1 MMLGKIKSLR
11 DLFEIELRYAYD
23 CEKKLVEKGLP
34 SMIENANSPQLK
46 SGLEEHLR
54 ETGNQL
60 ARLERVFGAL
70 GIEPDTKSNEIFD
83 KLSSAA
89 KDSIGNIEASPL
101 RDAALIANGNQV
113 EHYEIALYGTLIS
126 FAKSLGLQQAIG
138 PLTETLKEEKMADQ
152 KLTELAETV
161 MNTKAAAQRA
171 GA

>member
-11 DLFEIELRYAYD
+11 ELFEIELRYAYD

-46 SGLEEHLR
+46 AGLEEHLQ
-54 ETGNQL
+54 ETRNQVT
-60 ARLERVFGAL
+60 RLERVFGAL
-70 GIEPDTKSNEIFD
+70 GIEPDTKGNEIFD

-126 FAKSLGLQQAIG
+126 FAKSLGLQQALG
-138 PLTETLKEEKMADQ
+138 PLTETLTEEKMADQ
-152 KLTELAETV
+152 KLTQLAESV
-161 MNTKAAAQRA
+161 MNTRAAAQRA

>member
-11 DLFEIELRYAYD
+11 ELFEIELRYAYD

-46 SGLEEHLR
+46 SGLEEHLQ
-54 ETGNQL
+54 ETRNQL

-70 GIEPDTKSNEIFD
+70 GIEPDTKGNEIFD

>member
-11 DLFEIELRYAYD
+11 ELFEIELRYAYD

-46 SGLEEHLR
+46 SGLEEHLQ
-54 ETGNQL
+54 ETRNQL

-70 GIEPDTKSNEIFD
+70 GIEPDTKGNEIFD

-138 PLTETLKEEKMADQ
+138 PLTETLKEENMADQ